1 MHGLQNLMYGCCCC
15 CCCNSVGI
23 IVASLLVDRAGRLIL
38 LRVSSLLAIA
48 TLAVLVGLSSFH
60 ATQQAAHSVKTLRHW
75 AWLQLVVLSVLSV
88 SGGRVCAAP
97 CCVHGDTELG

>member
-1 MHGLQNLMYGCCCC
+1 
-15 CCCNSVGI
+15 
-23 IVASLLVDRAGRLIL
+23 VASLLVDRAGRLIL

-60 ATQQAAHSVKTLRHW
+60 ATHAGQHSLRTLRHW

-88 SGGRVCAAP
+88 SDGCVCATP
-97 CCVHGDTELG
+97 C